1 MKKLGIKSL
10 IFTLGVILLTIL
22 PSNSS
27 AEEQEEV
34 FLSSEDEEIFLYENE
49 TDETII
55 ATIPNNSIVFLI
67 NEENEHYSF
76 IRYIDA
82 AEETLEGYVKNI
94 YISSSSEEVDDETV
108 VEEVIEA
115 ENEDHEQEQET
126 ETVVEDFDDNIDEE
140 QLKDEEIVVP
150 EEDTEPAEEDE
161 TLKKSDKKD
170 NTQAKEKQVI
180 KSRNVSNQKTYRGI
194 ALKSTTNIRTKA
206 STKSKVL
213 TTFPVG
219 TVLEYKTYNN
229 NWYEVIIN
237 INGKKQTGYIHKK
250 HVENA
255 VKSQKTLR
263 GIASNSPTNVR
274 SRASTKA
281 SILRSFPIGSVIN
294 YQTFSTHW
302 YEISTTV
309 NGKKVVGYI
318 HKKHV
323 ENADSNQKNLRGV
336 TKKSP
341 TNVRERASTKSSV
354 KKQYRIGSVID
365 YKTFSVYWYEVFENG
380 KKIGYIHKN
389 HVENAV
395 ANPKSHFGITL
406 KSPTNVRARASTKAE
421 ILGTIPV
428 RSIKEYKT
436 FSSHWYEVSFMVNGQ
451 KKTGYIHRNHIKNS
465 KNETLRGVAN
475 NSTTYIRTNPSTK
488 SNPLTTVPIG
498 TVLEYQVHNLHW
510 YKVSIKGKG
519 IGYVHK
525 KHVENA
531 VMSQKTIRGVALNPK
546 TYIREIASTKSDPVT
561 THRAGTIFNYK
572 TFSTYWYEVVL
583 GNQVGYVHKKHVEN
597 AKANQKADQ
606 GVARKSKTIIR
617 TTPSTKSAPVTTYS
631 AGTLIHYKTFN
642 NHWNEVISV
651 NGRSVSGFI
660 HKNHIGNQK
669 VVFIDAGHGGPDS
682 GAVGNG
688 LREKD
693 ITLDI
698 SKLVRDKLEAAG
710 YTVVMSR
717 TGDTFPSLSDR
728 TNQANSVGADIFVS
742 IHVNAGGGTG
752 IETWMMSSG
761 PESAKSKT
769 LAENIQKEMYDQT
782 KANNR
787 GVKDGNLHVN
797 RESKMPSALVE
808 VGFIDTKS
816 DADKL
821 KQSSY
826 KNKLATGI
834 VNGIKKYFQLIL

>member
-1 MKKLGIKSL
+1 MKRIGIISL
-10 IFTLGVILLTIL
+10 LFILGVILLTIL
-22 PSNSS
+22 PSHSL
-27 AEEQEEV
+27 AGEQEEIV
-34 FLSSEDEEIFLYENE
+34 LFSEEEEIFLYENG
-49 TDETII
+49 TDETVI

-67 NEENEHYSF
+67 NDVDENYSF
-76 IRYIDA
+76 IRYTDSTEQTFEGYIKKA
-82 AEETLEGYVKNI
+82 YILSEEAEEDNVVKDVLDSEGEFK
-94 YISSSSEEVDDETV
+94 EEEHGQ
-108 VEEVIEA
+108 EE
-115 ENEDHEQEQET
+115 NL
-126 ETVVEDFDDNIDEE
+126 VVEDDEE
-140 QLKDEEIVVP
+140 QLGEEIVP
-150 EEDTEPAEEDE
+150 EQGSELVVEDE
-161 TLKKSDKKD
+161 TIIKSDKKEKVE
-170 NTQAKEKQVI
+170 TKEKQI
-180 KSRNVSNQKTYRGI
+180 DQIMNVSNPKTYRGI
-194 ALKSTTNIRTKA
+194 ALKSTTNIRSKA
-206 STKSKVL
+206 STTSKVL

-219 TVLEYKTYNN
+219 SILEYKTYNN
-229 NWYEVIIN
+229 YWYKVIIN
-237 INGKKQTGYIHKK
+237 KNGKKQTGYIHKK

-255 VKSQKTLR
+255 VESQKTLR
-263 GIASNSPTNVR
+263 GIAANSPTNVR

-281 SILRSFPIGSVIN
+281 SILTSFPIGSVIN
-294 YQTFSTHW
+294 YQTFSTYW
-302 YEISTTV
+302 YEISTTI
-309 NGKKVVGYI
+309 NGKKVTGYI

-323 ENADSNQKNLRGV
+323 ENADSNQNNLRGI

-354 KKQYRIGSVID
+354 KKQYLVGSVID
-365 YKTFSVYWYEVFENG
+365 YKTFSAYWYEVFENG
-380 KKIGYIHKN
+380 KRIGFIHKN

-428 RSIKEYKT
+428 RTIKEYKT
-436 FSSHWYEVSFMVNGQ
+436 FSAYWYEVSFTVNGQ